1 MDVACGQRRVEQMWP
16 SQSPSMAPPFGS
28 YANIWC
34 TWTIC
39 NMIDW
44 KKRQTNHWGE
54 CECVGSQFCLYFSL
68 LCIDFI
74 SRVWS
79 KKHSTAVCLKYLQ
92 ENCKQ
97 RTTSGQCPGGWGVGG
112 VKEKKGC
119 GILWEEKTIS
129 LFCSIFVV
137 GLCFKRSYW
146 KSNNDVHWKL
156 MQLNF
161 ILWGTQKRNRINIR
175 KI

>member
-1 MDVACGQRRVEQMWP
+1 M
-16 SQSPSMAPPFGS
+16 
-28 YANIWC
+28 
-34 TWTIC
+34 
-39 NMIDW
+39 
-44 KKRQTNHWGE
+44 
-54 CECVGSQFCLYFSL
+54 GSQFCLYFSL

-79 KKHSTAVCLKYLQ
+79 KNKFYCCLSKIFARKLQ
-92 ENCKQ
+92 AKDNK
-97 RTTSGQCPGGWGVGG
+97 RAMSRRVRGRG

-146 KSNNDVHWKL
+146 KSNNDVH
-156 MQLNF
+156 
-161 ILWGTQKRNRINIR
+161 
-175 KI
+175 